1 MGDHTS
7 PVAVERIKRNNLIR
21 DKYKTELEGYVEKY
35 HTRISATMNVDTEH
49 LVLSMAE
56 ALLDPDTGATSYR
69 VLQHAI
75 DMTKV
80 LATDMCNMFQ
90 VVANMLKD
98 EVM

>member
-7 PVAVERIKRNNLIR
+7 PVATGRVKKNNIIR
-21 DKYKTELEGYVEKY
+21 EKYKTELEGYVEKY

-56 ALLDPDTGATSYR
+56 ALLDPDTGATSYQ

-80 LATDMCNMFQ
+80 PETDMCNLF
-90 VVANMLKD
+90 
-98 EVM
+98 